1 MFQIVDGSGTDAV
14 LIDQRI
20 GSNLFLCHG
29 FPQRFI
35 ADHSITHFLKDTS
48 IIFCKLGLYYTENCN
63 YNKQR
68 GVIAMDRRLSDL
80 YTLADPQEQQDLY
93 LLELR
98 DHCARLEY
106 QLLEAAEQQSF
117 EWQMMI
123 EGYIA
128 VRDELDFQSV
138 RAALRFAKKKGA
150 V

>member
-1 MFQIVDGSGTDAV
+1 
-14 LIDQRI
+14 
-20 GSNLFLCHG
+20 
-29 FPQRFI
+29 
-35 ADHSITHFLKDTS
+35 
-48 IIFCKLGLYYTENCN
+48 
-63 YNKQR
+63 
-68 GVIAMDRRLSDL
+68 MDRRLSDL

-98 DHCARLEY
+98 DHCARLEN

-138 RAALRFAKKKGA
+138 KAALRFAKKKGA